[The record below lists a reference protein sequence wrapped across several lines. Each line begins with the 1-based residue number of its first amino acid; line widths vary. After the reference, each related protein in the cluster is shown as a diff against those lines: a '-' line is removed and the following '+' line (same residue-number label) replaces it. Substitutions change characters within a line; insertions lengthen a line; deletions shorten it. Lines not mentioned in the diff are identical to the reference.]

1 MRVVPFLSPFVAVLM
16 TTAPAVAEPVDV
28 GPPNVPSQTP
38 AFEDQTRAPQ
48 LENTLELDT
57 QIIADGLEHPWG
69 IAFLPDGD
77 MLVTERAGRLRLITP
92 DGEMSEPIEGLPEM
106 DARGQGGLLDVSLGP
121 DFDTERR
128 VYLSYAEPRD
138 GDQNGTAV
146 ARGRL
151 SEDNTRLSD
160 VEVIFQQQPG
170 WESTKHFGSRL
181 IWDNNG
187 RLFITLGERSLV
199 EPRQLAQTLDNTI
212 GKVVRVNADGSTPDD
227 NPFVGRE
234 DAMDSIWSYGHRN
247 LQGAA
252 LHPGTGEL
260 WTIEH
265 GPKGGD
271 ELNRPEAGL
280 NYGWPVITYGE
291 DYSGADIGEG
301 ITQQEGMEQPVYYW
315 DPVIAPGDMTF
326 YTGELFTG
334 WQGDALIASLKPG
347 GIVQLSLEDGRV
359 TGEARYLEDL
369 GRVRDV
375 EQGPDGALWILT
387 DNGDDALIRA
397 VPAQ

>member
-1 MRVVPFLSPFVAVLM
+1 MRTTLPSLTLLTTFLMAP
-16 TTAPAVAEPVDV
+16 TAMAEPVDV
-28 GPPNVPSQTP
+28 GPPNAPSQTP

-48 LENTLELDT
+48 LANTLELDT

-69 IAFLPDGD
+69 LAFLPGGD

-146 ARGRL
+146 ARARL

-212 GKVVRVNADGSTPDD
+212 GKIVRVNADGSTPDD
-227 NPFVGRE
+227 NPFVGRD
-234 DAMDSIWSYGHRN
+234 DALDEIWSYGHRN

-252 LHPGTGEL
+252 LHPETNEL

-271 ELNRPEAGL
+271 ELNRPEPGL

-291 DYSGADIGEG
+291 DYSGAAIGDG
-301 ITQQEGMEQPVYYW
+301 ITQQDGMEQPVYYW

-326 YTGELFTG
+326 YTGELFAG
-334 WQGDALIASLKPG
+334 WQNDILIASLKPG

-359 TGEARYLEDL
+359 TGEARYLEEL

-375 EQGPDGALWILT
+375 DQGPDGALWILT
-387 DNGDDALIRA
+387 DKRDGALIRA
-397 VPAQ
+397 LPQE